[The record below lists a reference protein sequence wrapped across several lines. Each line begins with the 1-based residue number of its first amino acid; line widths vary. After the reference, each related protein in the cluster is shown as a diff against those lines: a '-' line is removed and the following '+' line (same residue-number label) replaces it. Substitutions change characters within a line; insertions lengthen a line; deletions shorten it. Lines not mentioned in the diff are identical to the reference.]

1 MKYIDLIEKNRIL
14 GSQLDSKKFEIHIIS
29 NIIVNEL
36 NNILEYSLRTN
47 NINAVCVK
55 TDYDNIIQNAETYKE
70 SSCIIILIAS
80 LIFSRQGAGVDD
92 LTASIP
98 IIFKEGSLYRTPS
111 TSHALR
117 IYLFFAVQIPLS
129 AITSRFICIF
139 CAYAF
144 V

>member
-55 TDYDNIIQNAETYKE
+55 TDYDNIIQNVE
-70 SSCIIILIAS
+70 
-80 LIFSRQGAGVDD
+80 
-92 LTASIP
+92 
-98 IIFKEGSLYRTPS
+98 
-111 TSHALR
+111 
-117 IYLFFAVQIPLS
+117 
-129 AITSRFICIF
+129 
-139 CAYAF
+139 
-144 V
+144 